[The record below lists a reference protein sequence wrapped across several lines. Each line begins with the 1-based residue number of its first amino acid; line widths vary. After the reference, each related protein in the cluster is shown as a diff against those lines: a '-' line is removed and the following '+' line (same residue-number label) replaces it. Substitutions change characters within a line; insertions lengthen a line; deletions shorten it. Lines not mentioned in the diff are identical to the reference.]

1 MILKFVI
8 IVRTIELP
16 NSAKLLR
23 FCFFESMVWI
33 MSINIFHLTN
43 GVELQILLRLILSI
57 EH

>member
-1 MILKFVI
+1 MILKLVI

-16 NSAKLLR
+16 NSAKLLC

-43 GVELQILLRLILSI
+43 GIELQILLRLILSI